1 MNREFGMNK
10 IAFFFIITA
19 FLFVP
24 FWAEEIHEAAQK
36 GDVEKVRELLR
47 QNPALVDARDEFER
61 TPLHWAVR
69 GVHFEVVQLLAD
81 KGADVNAKDN
91 AWITPLHSVAAR
103 GHEQAADLLIAKGA
117 ELVDKD
123 ASDNT
128 PLSYAVSGGYNKV
141 AKLLMRHGIKIP
153 LQGEEARKLL
163 HLAASSGNREF
174 VELMIDEG
182 VDISLKNDDGGT
194 VLHSAAQSRNSELV
208 KSLME
213 KKVNI
218 NEKDRHGITPLHIAA
233 FHDQGEIARLLLNRG
248 ADINAKNK
256 ISWTALSF
264 AEFADRK
271 KMIERLIEM
280 GAERR
285 SPHLTDLSGDYFGQK
300 RPGLKP
306 EIFGDGI
313 LRPIMSLQSTPSFA
327 PDGKEVYWSTFF
339 GPPFRL
345 LVMFMKKENDRWT
358 TPQIAPFSSSEH
370 LSFNPVFSPDGK
382 KLYFIS
388 NRSLDENGKPQG
400 FNNWFVER
408 QASGWSE
415 PKHHG
420 PAVNSNDDW
429 GASVTRDGTLYFAS
443 GREGSMG
450 ATDIFRSRLL
460 KGRYAEPENLGVS
473 VNTKAR
479 ELYPFVAPDESYL
492 LFASN
497 RSAGEYGGIDLY
509 FDIYIS
515 FRRADGS
522 WTTAKKLDDDINS
535 DTLENTPIV
544 SPDGKYLFYVS
555 QRKSSAGDVYWVGA
569 GIFDELK
576 PDELKREK
584 NSSRFENSVVCVHY
598 LGHASF
604 VLEFD
609 NGVTVLTDYG
619 KSRSYGLDSPIYGL
633 GELNPD
639 ILTYSHLHEDH
650 AGGKVPDDIAHVL
663 KKGESLHLKGVDITP
678 IPTFERS
685 LEQPDNFSYLFTY
698 KGIKILHMGDCQGL
712 IMGMKGE
719 EIKARIKQMYSD
731 DYDLVLLPIGY
742 VTDIVQQAAEFAA
755 LLRTKRLIPI
765 HYWSEEEKAR
775 FLSLMKDLT
784 NEAGAPYKIVN
795 AGGAQLRISD
805 SLKDDPAVKIIDL
818 NAAPYVPITKIEK

>member
-1 MNREFGMNK
+1 MNREFDMNK
-10 IAFFFIITA
+10 SAFFFIVTA
-19 FLFVP
+19 FLLIP
-24 FWAEEIHEAAQK
+24 FWAEDIHEAAQK

-61 TPLHWAVR
+61 TPLHWAVL

-91 AWITPLHSVAAR
+91 AR
-103 GHEQAADLLIAKGA
+103 
-117 ELVDKD
+117 
-123 ASDNT
+123 
-128 PLSYAVSGGYNKV
+128 
-141 AKLLMRHGIKIP
+141 
-153 LQGEEARKLL
+153 
-163 HLAASSGNREF
+163 
-174 VELMIDEG
+174 
-182 VDISLKNDDGGT
+182 
-194 VLHSAAQSRNSELV
+194 
-208 KSLME
+208 
-213 KKVNI
+213 
-218 NEKDRHGITPLHIAA
+218 ITPLHIAA
-233 FHDQGEIARLLLNRG
+233 FNGHLEIARLLLNRG

-264 AEFADRK
+264 AEFADRNE
-271 KMIERLIEM
+271 MIERLIEM

-300 RPGLKP
+300 RPGLKA

-345 LVMFMKKENDRWT
+345 LVMYMKKENDRWT

-388 NRSLDENGKPQG
+388 NRPLDENGKPQG

-408 QASGWSE
+408 QASGLSD

-429 GASVTRDGTLYFAS
+429 GASVTKEGTLYFAS
-443 GREGSMG
+443 GRDGSMG
-450 ATDIFRSRLL
+450 ATDIFRSRLVN
-460 KGRYAEPENLGVS
+460 GRYSEPENLGVS
-473 VNTKAR
+473 VITKAR
-479 ELYPFVAPDESYL
+479 ELYPFVAPDESFL
-492 LFASN
+492 LLASN
-497 RSAGEYGGIDLY
+497 RSAGEYGGLDQY

-515 FRRADGS
+515 FRRPDGS
-522 WTTAKKLDDDINS
+522 WTNATKMDDGINS

-555 QRKSSAGDVYWVGA
+555 QRNNAAGDVYWVGA
-569 GIFDELK
+569 GIVDELK

-663 KKGESLHLKGVDITP
+663 KKGESLHLKGIDITP

-712 IMGMKGE
+712 ILGMKGE
-719 EIKARIKQMYSD
+719 EIKARIKQMYPD
-731 DYDLVLLPIGY
+731 VYDLVLLPIGY

-755 LLRTKRLIPI
+755 LLRTKMLIPI

-775 FLSLMKDLT
+775 FLSLMRDLT
-784 NEAGAPYKIVN
+784 TEAGAPYKIVN

-805 SLKDDPAVKIIDL
+805 SLKDDPAIKIIDL
-818 NAAPYVPITKIEK
+818 NAAPCVPITKLKK